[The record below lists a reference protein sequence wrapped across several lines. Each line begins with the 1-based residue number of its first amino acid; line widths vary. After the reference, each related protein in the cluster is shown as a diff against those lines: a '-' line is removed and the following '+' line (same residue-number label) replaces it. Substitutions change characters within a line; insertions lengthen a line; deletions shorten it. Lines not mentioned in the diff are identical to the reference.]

1 VFRSR
6 QASGTNPVTFVVY
19 GALGGALFLLP
30 IELQQVSGYSPLEA
44 GISLLPITVIMLALS
59 ACSGAPAARIG
70 PRLQMTA
77 GPVLTGSGLAVTLIG
92 PAGS

>member
-1 VFRSR
+1 
-6 QASGTNPVTFVVY
+6 
-19 GALGGALFLLP
+19 
-30 IELQQVSGYSPLEA
+30 
-44 GISLLPITVIMLALS
+44 MLALS
-59 ACSGAPAARIG
+59 ARSGAPAARIG